1 KQTSFLTTIKTR
13 LPVRM
18 LSPFSVLNDTSRFS
32 LARERGG
39 RGSRKSSLTGRCS
52 PDPSPSSSP
61 LCLGERREY
70 ETCWLSLGVPFD
82 QDHICPGGTMPH
94 FARFAIFLAI
104 EPFLSAITRF
114 EFEHHDPVR
123 FPVPFQHFRFA
134 AANDVF
140 PAVLLYG
147 RTGEFFV
154 FFVADRIDDVD
165 FNDDISRH
173 GYRLVKALKR

>member
-61 LCLGERREY
+61 LCLGERRQY

-82 QDHICPGGTMPH
+82 QDHVCLRCAVTH
-94 FARFAIFLAI
+94 LAWFAIFLAI
-104 EPFLSAITRF
+104 EPFLG
-114 EFEHHDPVR
+114 
-123 FPVPFQHFRFA
+123 
-134 AANDVF
+134 
-140 PAVLLYG
+140 AV
-147 RTGEFFV
+147 
-154 FFVADRIDDVD
+154 
-165 FNDDISRH
+165 S
-173 GYRLVKALKR
+173 